1 VKTPGDGAP
10 LGRGDHSVRLIVGSG
25 PTAFVTTLTIRRL

>member
-1 VKTPGDGAP
+1 VRLSPEG
-10 LGRGDHSVRLIVGSG
+10 LERGDHTVRLIVGSG

>member
-1 VKTPGDGAP
+1 VRLSPEG
-10 LGRGDHSVRLIVGSG
+10 LGRGDHTVRLIVGSG